1 MTTSVQNV
9 PTVCTAYQICSF
21 DYNGGVNAA
30 KLREEIIRHLN
41 LSRSHLKVCVF
52 ALLTMQ
58 QSDNFPVLEELGFV
72 KTFDAN
78 NYKYPDTSK
87 RLVMFTKDMNG
98 WEPPAKKV
106 PEKTANPFLV
116 LPATAP
122 TPVANPRDDAPVLVL
137 QDTVTS
143 QGAIYHTRRVQGV
156 LRRLSLH
163 GWVSGE
169 FPVGQWVD
177 VPKQPGL
184 WTRGEGVCPEQLRG
198 QRVSIQLRNG
208 EYVRRRAEEFIW
220 TTRNVGDD
228 IVRVK
233 RLA

>member
-1 MTTSVQNV
+1 MATSVQSV

-21 DYNGGVNAA
+21 AYNGGVNVA
-30 KLREEIIRHLN
+30 KLREEVINHLN

-78 NYKYPDTSK
+78 NYKYPATSK

-98 WEPPAKKV
+98 WEPPAKKA
-106 PEKTANPFLV
+106 PEKTANPFHV
-116 LPATAP
+116 TAP
-122 TPVANPRDDAPVLVL
+122 APVPVVNPRDDAPVLVL
-137 QDTVTS
+137 QDTTTS
-143 QGAIYHTRRVQGV
+143 HGAVYHTRRVRGV

-163 GWVSGE
+163 GWMSGE
-169 FPVGQWVD
+169 FPIGQWVD
-177 VPKQPGL
+177 VPKQPGRDHRDGL
-184 WTRGEGVCPEQLRG
+184 CPEQLRG
-198 QRVSIQLRNG
+198 QRVSVQLRNG
-208 EYVRRRAEEFIW
+208 ECAERHAGDFTW
-220 TTRNVGDD
+220 TTRNLRDD

-233 RLA
+233 RLS

>member
-1 MTTSVQNV
+1 MATGITGVH
-9 PTVCTAYQICSF
+9 TVCTAYQIHSF
-21 DYNGGVNAA
+21 AYNGGVNVAE
-30 KLREEIIRHLN
+30 LREQIIQHLN
-41 LSRSHLKVCVF
+41 LSLAHLKVCVF

-106 PEKTANPFLV
+106 PEKSVNPFHV
-116 LPATAP
+116 RVPATAP
-122 TPVANPRDDAPVLVL
+122 APLVNLQEDAPMLFL

-156 LRRLSLH
+156 LRRLSVQ
-163 GWVSGE
+163 GWLEGE

-177 VPKQPGL
+177 VPKQ
-184 WTRGEGVCPEQLRG
+184 RGFSATGRCPEQLRG
-198 QRVSIQLRNG
+198 QHVVIQLRNG
-208 EYVRRRAEEFIW
+208 DHVLGTADNFIW
-220 TTRNVGDD
+220 ATRNAPDD

-233 RLA
+233 RLP